1 MVRIIFAMPLLNLM
15 SIRLPLL
22 LLLFLIAA
30 TADAQQCDSVFLGT
44 KTLYTQPKNTTVKIP
59 DGYKAVFVNY
69 VGRHGARHLTKAPSS
84 AYIYKLIAKADSAKA
99 LTILGQ
105 QLKKMVLA
113 LDKVEKGGTKSI
125 SAEGVTELM
134 GIASRL
140 YQNNVTVFADKPK
153 VTVTVTKEIRTRQSA
168 DAFLKGL
175 QPLLKNGTIIE
186 QGINDTTLR
195 FYDLSPA
202 YLDFEKNGRWIKVV
216 DDLRN
221 YLRIPELNAR
231 VNARF
236 FTADFTKSISAANQG
251 QFVNDLFG
259 FATIV
264 YSLRQEI
271 KQAGFTDQDLN
282 FQSFFTCDELATLS
296 RIDVAEDFFTKGP
309 GADVNG
315 IQVKIATPLLAD
327 FIRTTNEVVSGKKI
341 AANLR
346 FSHAETISPFA
357 ALLGLNRSDKVGTYI
372 QLINKNWESAKVIP
386 LSANVQWIVY
396 KNNTGGYLLRCLL
409 NEKDAAITGLKPVYP
424 NFYAWPEVKK
434 YYLDKL
440 KRLGAPLSGNML
452 NYLKK
457 VK

>member
-1 MVRIIFAMPLLNLM
+1 MT
-15 SIRLPLL
+15 IRLPLL
-22 LLLFLIAA
+22 LLLFLIANTA
-30 TADAQQCDSVFLGT
+30 TAQQCDSVFLGT

-84 AYIYKLIAKADSAKA
+84 AYVYQLIAKADSAKA
-99 LTILGQ
+99 LTVLGQ

-113 LDKVEKGGTKSI
+113 LDKVEKGNTKNI
-125 SAEGVTELM
+125 STEGVTELM

-140 YQNNVTVFADKPK
+140 YQNNSAVFADRPR

-175 QPLLKNGTIIE
+175 QPLLRNQTIIE
-186 QGINDTTLR
+186 KGINDTTLR
-195 FYDLSPA
+195 FYDLSPG
-202 YLDFEKNGRWIKVV
+202 YLDFEKNGSWIKIV
-216 DDLRN
+216 DDLKN
-221 YLRIPELNAR
+221 YLSIAELNTR
-231 VNARF
+231 VTARF
-236 FTADFTKSISAANQG
+236 FTADFTKTISAANQS
-251 QFVNDLFG
+251 QFVNDFFG

-264 YSLRQEI
+264 YSLNQEV
-271 KQAGFTDQDLN
+271 KQAGFSNHDLS

-309 GADVNG
+309 GADING
-315 IQVKIATPLLAD
+315 IQVKIAAPLLAD
-327 FIRTTNEVVSGKKI
+327 FLKTTDSFVAGKKI
-341 AANLR
+341 VANLR

-386 LSANVQWIVY
+386 LSANVQWILY

-409 NEKDAAITGLKPVYP
+409 NEKDAAIAGLKPVYP

-434 YYLDKL
+434 YYLNKL
-440 KRLGAPLSGNML
+440 KSIGAPLSGNML
-452 NYLKK
+452 SYLKTLK
-457 VK
+457 

>member
-1 MVRIIFAMPLLNLM
+1 MPFFNPM

-22 LLLFLIAA
+22 LLLFLIAT
-30 TADAQQCDSVFLGT
+30 TANAQQCDSVFLGT
-44 KTLYTQPKNTTVKIP
+44 KTLYTHTKTTAVKIP

-84 AYIYKLIAKADSAKA
+84 AYVYQLIGRADSAKA
-99 LTILGQ
+99 LTVLGQ

-113 LDKVEKGGTKSI
+113 LDKVEKGNTKNI

-140 YQNNVTVFADKPK
+140 YQNNATVFAGKPR
-153 VTVTVTKEIRTRQSA
+153 VTVTLTKETRSRQSA

-175 QPLLKNGTIIE
+175 QPLLKNQTIVE
-186 QGINDTTLR
+186 KGINDTILR

-202 YLDFEKNGRWIKVV
+202 YLDFEKKGSWIKIVG
-216 DDLRN
+216 DLKN
-221 YLRIPELNAR
+221 YLSIAELNAR
-231 VNARF
+231 VTARF
-236 FTADFTKSISAANQG
+236 FTADFTKTISAANQS

-259 FATIV
+259 QATIV

-271 KQAGFTDQDLN
+271 KQAGFSDQDLN
-282 FQSFFTCDELATLS
+282 FQSFFTCGELATLS

-309 GADVNG
+309 GADING
-315 IQVKIATPLLAD
+315 IQVKIAAPLLAD
-327 FIRTTNEVVSGKKI
+327 FVKTTNDFVAGKKI

-386 LSANVQWIVY
+386 LSANVQWILY

-409 NEKDAAITGLKPVYP
+409 NEKDAAIAGLKPVYP
-424 NFYAWPEVKK
+424 KFYAWPEVKK
-434 YYLDKL
+434 YYLNKL
-440 KRLGAPLSGNML
+440 KSLGAPLTGNMV
-452 NYLKK
+452 NYLKN